1 MDLKFTSKLQ
11 EFDLDGTVK
20 GTRVVLS
27 NDDGAIYPVTLEPDK
42 IELSNSELEELALN
56 IIYQKNF
63 RDKYENE
70 KFGELNEKIAK
81 YEELINTMKLSME
94 ESDKMVQLA
103 TATLNELIGHMYPDE
118 GTSNDTTGGSTEGST
133 GGGTEGATE
142 GAADETTK
150 EN

>member
-11 EFDLDGTVK
+11 EFDIDGSVK

-27 NDDGAIYPVTLEPDK
+27 NDEGAIYPVSLEPDK

-70 KFGELNEKIAK
+70 KFEELNEKIAK

-94 ESDKMVQLA
+94 ESDKMLQLT
-103 TATLNELIGHMYPDE
+103 TAIMNELIGHMYPDE
-118 GTSNDTTGGSTEGST
+118 GTTGGSTDGTTEGIT
-133 GGGTEGATE
+133 GGAADETTE

>member
-1 MDLKFTSKLQ
+1 MDLTFTSKLQ
-11 EFDLDGTVK
+11 EFDIDGSVK

-81 YEELINTMKLSME
+81 YEELINTMKLSMA
-94 ESDKMVQLA
+94 ESDKMLQLA

-118 GTSNDTTGGSTEGST
+118 GTSDGTTEGT
-133 GGGTEGATE
+133 TDGATE
-142 GAADETTK
+142 GTTNETTK

>member
-11 EFDLDGTVK
+11 EFDIDGSVK

-27 NDDGAIYPVTLEPDK
+27 NDDGAIYRVTLEPDK

-94 ESDKMVQLA
+94 ESDKMLQLA

-118 GTSNDTTGGSTEGST
+118 GTTDGGTDEETTDDATESTTG
-133 GGGTEGATE
+133 
-142 GAADETTK
+142 ETVK

>member
-1 MDLKFTSKLQ
+1 MKLSFNSKSQ
-11 EFDLDGTVK
+11 VFGLDGSIV
-20 GTRVVLS
+20 GTRVVLAY
-27 NDDGAIYPVTLEPDK
+27 NEGGFLTVMLEADK
-42 IELSNSELEELALN
+42 IELSNSELEKLALDVV
-56 IIYQKNF
+56 YQKNF

-94 ESDKMVQLA
+94 ESDKMLQLA

-118 GTSNDTTGGSTEGST
+118 GTSNDTT
-133 GGGTEGATE
+133 EGATDE
-142 GAADETTK
+142 ETTDDGTESTTGETVK

>member
-1 MDLKFTSKLQ
+1 MDLTFTSKLQ
-11 EFDLDGTVK
+11 EFDIDGTVK

-27 NDDGAIYPVTLEPDK
+27 NDEGAIYPVSLEPDK

-70 KFGELNEKIAK
+70 KFEEFNEKIAN
-81 YEELINTMKLSME
+81 YEELINTMKLSMA
-94 ESDKMVQLA
+94 ESDKMLQLT
-103 TATLNELIGHMYPDE
+103 TATLNELISSMHPDE
-118 GTSNDTTGGSTEGST
+118 GTSNGT
-133 GGGTEGATE
+133 TEGATDEATTDGTIE
-142 GAADETTK
+142 GATDETTQ

>member
-1 MDLKFTSKLQ
+1 MKLSFNSKSQ
-11 EFDLDGTVK
+11 EFGLDGSIV
-20 GTRVVLS
+20 GTRVVLA
-27 NDDGAIYPVTLEPDK
+27 NNEGGFLPVMLEADK
-42 IELSNSELEELALN
+42 IELSNSELEKLALDVV
-56 IIYQKNF
+56 YQKNF

-94 ESDKMVQLA
+94 ESDKMLQLA

-118 GTSNDTTGGSTEGST
+118 GTTDGGTDEETTDDATESTTG
-133 GGGTEGATE
+133 
-142 GAADETTK
+142 ETVK

>member
-11 EFDLDGTVK
+11 EFDIDGSVK

-27 NDDGAIYPVTLEPDK
+27 NDEGAIYPVSLEPDK

-81 YEELINTMKLSME
+81 YEELINTMKLTLE
-94 ESDKMVQLA
+94 ESDKMLQLT
-103 TATLNELIGHMYPDE
+103 TATLNELIGHMYPYQ
-118 GTSNDTTGGSTEGST
+118 GTSNDTTEGAT
-133 GGGTEGATE
+133 DGATDGATE
-142 GAADETTK
+142 GTTDETTK

>member
-1 MDLKFTSKLQ
+1 MFEKNF
-11 EFDLDGTVK
+11 
-20 GTRVVLS
+20 
-27 NDDGAIYPVTLEPDK
+27 
-42 IELSNSELEELALN
+42 
-56 IIYQKNF
+56 IYQKNF

-94 ESDKMVQLA
+94 ETDKMLQLA

-118 GTSNDTTGGSTEGST
+118 GVAA
-133 GGGTEGATE
+133 GATE
-142 GAADETTK
+142 GTTDETTK